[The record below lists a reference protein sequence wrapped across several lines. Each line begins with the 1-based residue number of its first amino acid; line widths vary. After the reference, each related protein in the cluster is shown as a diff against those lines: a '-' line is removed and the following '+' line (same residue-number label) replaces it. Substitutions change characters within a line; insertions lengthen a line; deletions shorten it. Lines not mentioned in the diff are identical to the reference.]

1 MTDKLTIQSWPMSTR
16 TPETKLTVDGEFTR
30 IGNPEPPSIT
40 FHQNGA
46 GPVMIIRPDGKIELG
61 AGADPTEAAAQCIEA
76 MGGMMQTMIGNAVK
90 AEREAIVGVI
100 QCRLDTHSGFAE
112 CAHAAGVEPS
122 ESIYAAMVELRA
134 LLREIQQ

>member
-16 TPETKLTVDGEFTR
+16 TPETKLTVDVEFTR
-30 IGNPEPPSIT
+30 NGNFEPHSVT

-76 MGGMMQTMIGNAVK
+76 MSGMMQTMIDNAVD
-90 AEREAIVGVI
+90 AREALIV
-100 QCRLDTHSGFAE
+100 AW
-112 CAHAAGVEPS
+112 
-122 ESIYAAMVELRA
+122 LRKRRMHHIPD
-134 LLREIQQ
+134 LIEKREHLK

>member
-16 TPETKLTVDGEFTR
+16 TPETKLTVEGSPTT
-30 IGNPEPPSIT
+30 IANLEPHSIT

-76 MGGMMQTMIGNAVK
+76 MSGMMQTMIDNAVK
-90 AEREAIVGVI
+90 AREALI
-100 QCRLDTHSGFAE
+100 AE
-112 CAHAAGVEPS
+112 WLRKHGMRQT
-122 ESIYAAMVELRA
+122 AMMLEKGEHLR
-134 LLREIQQ
+134 